1 VYLEFRLH
9 LGDVPPSADLPQQLR
24 HRAPT
29 AARHRA
35 HPDAEHPPYPAA
47 DDPANRHDELRAA
60 AGLRDWRL
68 PLADALPM
76 TTALGMV
83 LAGLRF
89 VIVLQLWHLSEKFG
103 DAIATVDA
111 GVDRLFDQ
119 LTLIKSWSESIAMAS
134 DDADDDDGAARAAT
148 P

>member
-1 VYLEFRLH
+1 
-9 LGDVPPSADLPQQLR
+9 
-24 HRAPT
+24 
-29 AARHRA
+29 
-35 HPDAEHPPYPAA
+35 
-47 DDPANRHDELRAA
+47 
-60 AGLRDWRL
+60 
-68 PLADALPM
+68 M

-89 VIVLQLWHLSEKFG
+89 VIVLQLWHLSEKLG

-119 LTLIKSWSESIAMAS
+119 LTLIKSWSESIAMTS